1 MAGALLV
8 ASCSTEPDA
17 TARPNVLLVSIDTL
31 RADHLSSYGYER
43 ETSPNLDALAR
54 RGARF
59 ERTFST
65 TSWTLPSHMSMLT
78 GLPISAHGVCD
89 DRLWSLTDEAG
100 NPTPVEQSGV
110 FIPEVLRDEGYRTG
124 GFYTWQYVDKRYGFG
139 PGFETFE
146 RWGHTFYS
154 DEVVSAEWN
163 RLREAGDKPGIEAL
177 QARYPELFDPTHM
190 SSPETIG
197 RTLEWIDEVKAD
209 TPDAPFFAFVHLF
222 DVHDPY
228 TPPAPFDTKWDPDYT
243 GTIDGKNITAA
254 NSPFVRDMPKADFD
268 HVIAL
273 YDGGISYVDD
283 QLGKLFAELEA
294 RGELAN
300 TIVMVTSDHGE
311 EFFEHGNKTHRKTLF
326 TESVHVPWI
335 VAWPGQ
341 IAAGTE
347 IGGAT
352 GIVDIA
358 PTIYGLLGLGAP
370 DGTIGQDL
378 GPVLR
383 GEASNEERAYLQELF
398 LFEGGKETQQRLG
411 ILRGDNHSVLG
422 GQLGSDL
429 QVVHFDLDSDPGEKS
444 VLNASLLSESSAQ
457 QTREELDAIRA
468 AIASSREQS
477 RTRNV
482 GSDSLPTANSQAE
495 LSAMG
500 YTDGNQPTKA
510 NTSAERDHKLCLDGC
525 RWL

>member
-1 MAGALLV
+1 MASALLV
-8 ASCSTEPDA
+8 ASCTPEPDA
-17 TARPNVLLVSIDTL
+17 APRPNVLLVSIDTL
-31 RADHLSSYGYER
+31 RADHLSSYGYDR

-89 DRLWSLTDEAG
+89 DRLWSLTDDTG
-100 NPTPVEQSGV
+100 NPSPVEQLGV
-110 FIPEVLRDEGYRTG
+110 FIPEVLKDEGYRTG

-163 RLREAGDKPGIEAL
+163 RLREADDKPGLEAL
-177 QARYPELFDPTHM
+177 QARHPDLFDPTHM

-197 RTLEWIDEVKAD
+197 RALDWIDEVKAD

-228 TPPAPFDTKWDPDYT
+228 TPPAPFDTMFDPDYT

-268 HVIAL
+268 HVVAL
-273 YDGGISYVDD
+273 YDGGISYVDA

-294 RGELAN
+294 RGELEN

-311 EFFEHGNKTHRKTLF
+311 EFFEHGNKTHRKSLF
-326 TESVHVPWI
+326 AESVHVPWI
-335 VAWPGQ
+335 VAWPGM
-341 IAAGTE
+341 IDPGAE
-347 IGGAT
+347 IDGAT
-352 GIVDIA
+352 GIIDIA

-370 DGTIGQDL
+370 DGTIGRDL
-378 GPVLR
+378 APVLR
-383 GEASNEERAYLQELF
+383 GEASNEDSIYLQELL
-398 LFEGGKETQQRLG
+398 LFEAGKETQQRLG
-411 ILRGDNHSVLG
+411 LLRGAQHTVLG
-422 GQLGSDL
+422 GELGADL
-429 QVVHFDLDSDPGEKS
+429 QVVHFDLESDPDEKT
-444 VLNASLLSESSAQ
+444 VLNVSLLNEPGAD
-457 QTREELDAIRA
+457 QTRDQLDAMRK
-468 AIASSREQS
+468 AISSSREQS
-477 RTRNV
+477 RSRNV

-495 LSAMG
+495 LAAMG
-500 YTDGNQPTKA
+500 YTDGNQPTESSS
-510 NTSAERDHKLCLDGC
+510 NSDHDHKLCLDGC